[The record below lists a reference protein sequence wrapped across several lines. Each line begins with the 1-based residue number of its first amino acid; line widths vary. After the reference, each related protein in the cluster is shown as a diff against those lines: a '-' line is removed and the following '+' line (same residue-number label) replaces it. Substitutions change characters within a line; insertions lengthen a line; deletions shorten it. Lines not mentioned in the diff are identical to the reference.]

1 MNNQITIY
9 SNYDNK
15 NFFESI
21 FPNLKL
27 KFKNL
32 DHINLDNF
40 SSEKVLFFCPKNMD
54 IGFVNKF
61 VESKNILFILNKKT
75 NLTENHSNSILEYP
89 ITINRLK
96 DKVSKFFSDKKK
108 FFFDIEI
115 SDQRIININNK
126 KFCFFTH
133 VEKDIFQELIN
144 QKKVKRKYFE
154 ENILKINFKVET
166 RSLDS
171 HLSRIRKKLKMI
183 HSKIK
188 IISRSENVICLIN

>member
-9 SNYDNK
+9 SNYGNK
-15 NFFESI
+15 DFFESI
-21 FPNLKL
+21 FPNFKL
-27 KFKNL
+27 EFENL
-32 DHINLDNF
+32 DHINLKNF
-40 SSEKVLFFCPKNMD
+40 STENNILFFCPKDLD
-54 IGFVNKF
+54 IGFINKF
-61 VESKNILFILNKKT
+61 KGFKNILFILNEKT
-75 NLTENHSNSILEYP
+75 NLIENHSNSILEYP
-89 ITINRLK
+89 IMINRFK
-96 DKVSKFFSDKKK
+96 YKVSKFFSDQKN

-133 VEKDIFQELIN
+133 IEKDIFQELIN
-144 QKKVKRKYFE
+144 QKKVKRKYLE

-188 IISRSENVICLIN
+188 IISRSENVILSD

>member
-9 SNYDNK
+9 SNYGNK
-15 NFFESI
+15 DFFESI
-21 FPNLKL
+21 FPNFKL
-27 KFKNL
+27 KFEKL
-32 DHINLDNF
+32 DHINLKNC
-40 SSEKVLFFCPKNMD
+40 STENNILFFCPKDLD
-54 IGFVNKF
+54 IGFINKF
-61 VESKNILFILNKKT
+61 KRFKNILFILNKKT
-75 NLTENHSNSILEYP
+75 NLTENHNNSILEYP
-89 ITINRLK
+89 ITISRLK
-96 DKVSKFFSDKKK
+96 CKVSKFFSDQKK

-144 QKKVKRKYFE
+144 QKKVKRKYLE

-188 IISRSENVICLIN
+188 IISRSENVILSD

>member
-1 MNNQITIY
+1 MNNQIIIC

-15 NFFESI
+15 DFFESI
-21 FPNLKL
+21 FPNFKL

-32 DHINLDNF
+32 DYINLGNS
-40 SSEKVLFFCPKNMD
+40 SSEKILFFCPKNMD

-61 VESKNILFILNKKT
+61 LESNNILFILNKKT
-75 NLTENHSNSILEYP
+75 IHKVNHSNSILEYP
-89 ITINRLK
+89 VTINQLK
-96 DKVSKFFSDKKK
+96 YKVSRFLSDKKK

-133 VEKDIFQELIN
+133 IEKDIFQELIN
-144 QKKVKRKYFE
+144 EKKVERKYLE
-154 ENILKINFKVET
+154 ENILKINIKVET

-171 HLSRIRKKLKMI
+171 HLSRMRKKLQTI
-183 HSKIK
+183 SSKIK
-188 IISRSENVICLIN
+188 IISRNENVILCD